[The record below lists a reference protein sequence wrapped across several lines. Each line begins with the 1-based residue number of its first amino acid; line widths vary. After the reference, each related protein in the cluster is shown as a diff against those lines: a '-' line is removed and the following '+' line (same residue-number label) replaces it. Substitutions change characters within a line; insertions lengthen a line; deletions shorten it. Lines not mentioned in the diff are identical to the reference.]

1 MDDKGI
7 EKWINRVEA
16 NKAAR
21 AEKRTGREKKRKI
34 DMKKRGVQPEQ
45 PAMII
50 HARRKHRQN
59 SNFRES
65 RGDHREYET
74 RWDIIDDEEQFTN
87 APNSVTVTGDEWW
100 VKIIA

>member
-1 MDDKGI
+1 
-7 EKWINRVEA
+7 
-16 NKAAR
+16 
-21 AEKRTGREKKRKI
+21 
-34 DMKKRGVQPEQ
+34 MKKRGVQPEQ

-74 RWDIIDDEEQFTN
+74 KWDITDDEEQFTKET
-87 APNSVTVTGDEWW
+87 NSVTVNGDEWW
-100 VKIIA
+100 LKFHGQDDELPWPREDVDDGSLTQTYKNTPECFHCW